1 MEYESCLICIPIT
14 TVPVMRPGRCS
25 FIEPDGHAPAKRLAE
40 SAGPDHLI
48 QNRIAEFIAND
59 RRNVSSPDR
68 PDHGPQ
74 PIEASKK
81 VGLSV

>member
-1 MEYESCLICIPIT
+1 MHPNQH
-14 TVPVMRPGRCS
+14 RPGLKPGRFS
-25 FIEPDGHAPAKRLAE
+25 FTEPDGQPTAKRLAE
-40 SAGPDHLI
+40 STEPDHLI